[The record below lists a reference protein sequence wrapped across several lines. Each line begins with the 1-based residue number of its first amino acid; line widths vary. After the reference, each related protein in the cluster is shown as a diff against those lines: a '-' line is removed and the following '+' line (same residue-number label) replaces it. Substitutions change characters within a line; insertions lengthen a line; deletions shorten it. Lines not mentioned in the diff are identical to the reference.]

1 MTVFLYL
8 RAFFGF
14 YLLPALVA
22 VLLLACQHPEKDKAA
37 HLARGQQ
44 YLKDQLYA
52 EARIEFRSALQIDHN
67 LADAH
72 HGLGE
77 ASLALGNLQEAA
89 EQFQLAAKLD
99 ANNLD
104 ARLRLGQMLLQ
115 HTRIGRQQDEA
126 VKEAERLAN
135 EVLAKDAN
143 RAEAFMLLA
152 DVRSAQKRYE
162 DAKAEL
168 ERAIKLNPDKVEP
181 HLALARFYE
190 RRAGEQ
196 GTNEAGAL
204 KAQADAAFKTALA
217 KNPQSAPARLA
228 YGDFL
233 YAGGHS
239 AEAEQQLLQAFQH
252 DPQNKLVLVAVRRF
266 YENQFRYDEAE
277 KYLARQIE
285 LEPDKVAGRAQ
296 IIDLHARA
304 GRNEQ
309 AIGEYQQLLKDHPD
323 FQRGYAR
330 LAELLLAQ
338 GRPNEAKQQLEAA
351 FQRNKQDTD
360 ALLVRGRI
368 RTLEGNYREA
378 IIDLEQALR
387 LEPALPAALYYT
399 SDAYLQNNDPV
410 RARALVNSLLG
421 YYPRHPMGL
430 LMLIRIHLHQAK
442 HKEALETAG
451 QLLNVLAALKTSDT
465 DFQATRLPPEALK
478 DLESKAY
485 TARAVARMQLGDYS
499 NAQSD
504 LARASEID
512 TRAAEPHINLATIH
526 LLKRD
531 LPRALAAAEKA
542 VELAPNSPAAVA
554 TLIDVYLAQKN
565 YAAALAKL
573 DALRP
578 TQADQAALLFQQS
591 RVYDAQ
597 GDAANTEKTLRQ
609 AIETDPNYLNAYFA
623 LSDFYKRRN
632 LYERAI
638 GELQAIIQSNRQAQ
652 QIAQAHLLTGLLEE
666 ERGRYSEAINHYEK
680 ALSFD
685 NRSLAAA
692 IAYNNLAWLY
702 ADKNL
707 GNLDKASD
715 YAQRAVTI
723 APEASFFDTLGYAY
737 YKKGQHSLAA
747 EQFNKAIERRPAN
760 AGYYLHLARALR
772 ENNETQ
778 RARQAYE
785 KVLQLGRGDFAEAN
799 QARQEMAALPRG

>member
-1 MTVFLYL
+1 MSPPYL
-8 RAFFGF
+8 HFSFRL
-14 YLLPALVA
+14 LLPLAALF
-22 VLLLACQHPEKDKAA
+22 LFACQNPEQDKAA

-52 EARIEFRSALQIDHN
+52 EARIEFRSALQIDRN

-77 ASLALGNLQEAA
+77 ASLALGNMQEAA
-89 EQFQLAAKLD
+89 EQFQIAAKLD
-99 ANNLD
+99 PNNLD
-104 ARLRLGQMLLQ
+104 TRLRLGNMLLQ
-115 HTRIGRQQDEA
+115 YTRIGRQQDEA
-126 VKEAERLAN
+126 IKEAERLAN

-143 RAEAFMLLA
+143 RAEAFILLA
-152 DVRSAQKRYE
+152 NVRAAQKRYE
-162 DAKAEL
+162 EAKAQL
-168 ERAIKLNPDKVEP
+168 ARAIQLNPDKIEP
-181 HLALARFYE
+181 YLALARFYE
-190 RRAGEQ
+190 RRASEQ
-196 GTNEAGAL
+196 GTNEAATL
-204 KAQADAAFKTALA
+204 KAQADAAFKIALA
-217 KNPQSAPARLA
+217 KHPPSAAARLA

-233 YAGGHS
+233 YANQQTS
-239 AEAEQQLLQAFQH
+239 EAERQLLQALQH
-252 DPQNKLVLVAVRRF
+252 EPQNRLVLVALRRF

-285 LEPDKVAGRAQ
+285 LEPEKVAGRAQ

-309 AIGEYQQLLKDHPD
+309 AIGEYQQLLKDQPD

-378 IIDLEQALR
+378 INDLEQALR

-410 RARALVNSLLG
+410 RARSLVNSLLG

-430 LMLIRIHLHQAK
+430 LMLIRIQLHQVKA
-442 HKEALETAG
+442 KEAVETAG
-451 QLLNVLAALKTSDT
+451 QLLNVLAALKTNDT

-485 TARAVARMQLGDYS
+485 TARAVARMQLGDYA
-499 NAQSD
+499 NAQGD
-504 LARASEID
+504 LVHASEID
-512 TRAAEPHINLATIH
+512 ARAAEPHINLATIN
-526 LLKRD
+526 LLKRA
-531 LPRALAAAEKA
+531 LPQAQAAAEKA
-542 VELAPNSPAAVA
+542 VELMPNSPTAVS

-573 DALRP
+573 DALRT
-578 TQADQAALLFQQS
+578 TQADQAALLFQRS

-597 GDAANTEKTLRQ
+597 GDAAQAEKVLRQ

-632 LYERAI
+632 LYERAV
-638 GELQAIIQSNRQAQ
+638 GELQTVIQSNRQAQ
-652 QIAQAHLLTGLLEE
+652 QTAQAHLLIGLLEE

-680 ALSFD
+680 TLGFD

-707 GNLDKASD
+707 GNLDRASD
-715 YAQRAVTI
+715 YAQRATTI

-747 EQFNKAIERRPAN
+747 EQFNKAIERRPTN

-772 ENNETQ
+772 DNNETQ
-778 RARQAYE
+778 RARQSYE
-785 KVLQLGRGDFAEAN
+785 KALQFGGGDFADAN